1 MEGKRVTLLVIVA
14 CGLLSV
20 FLHACGDSDDRDV
33 EGVIRQRVESRTS
46 ALVAKQLN
54 ECSEDIL
61 EIALRRADSL
71 LIDRVRR
78 LSRID
83 GRPPKPRR
91 PGAPPVKE
99 LSSPLPLRPLFP
111 FEIRFDTLLRDS
123 LFLDSLRM
131 DSIDRGLLMPA
142 DTFNQRSQ

>member
-1 MEGKRVTLLVIVA
+1 MEGKRVILLVVVA
-14 CGLLSV
+14 CGLLSL
-20 FLHACGDSDDRDV
+20 FLHACGSSDDRDV
-33 EGVIRQRVESRTS
+33 EGVIRQRVENRTS

-54 ECSEDIL
+54 ECAEDIL
-61 EIALRRADSL
+61 AIALRKADSL
-71 LIDRVRR
+71 LIDRARR

-91 PGAPPVKE
+91 PGAPPVRE

-123 LFLDSLRM
+123 LLLDSLRM
-131 DSIDRGLLMPA
+131 DSIGRGLFPPV
-142 DTFNQRSQ
+142 DTLNQPSQ